1 MAKSSLWSKKRK
13 SKLIIIIPLILVAV
27 ASAIGI
33 YSLKVYI
40 ALQEYFARMTDYNI
54 LVPEEA
60 FFYYDNYLKVII
72 AFVIISFRSE
82 EHTSELQ
89 SHSFISYAVFC
100 LKKKNKE

>member
-72 AFVIISFRSE
+72 AFVIISFFVGIVIGYSVNVLLNQRLE
-82 EHTSELQ
+82 
-89 SHSFISYAVFC
+89 
-100 LKKKNKE
+100 K